1 MKFTRRHASDSVKY
15 LNQATIERLLNDDN
29 CYSQSSGEYCEQ
41 ALRERLIELKSSKAE
56 VLASKGYDS
65 MLANELEQQQ
75 ADNEPTQLFAARHKY
90 VKIAHETV
98 KPTVKPARQWKF
110 IIKY

>member
-1 MKFTRRHASDSVKY
+1 MRRHASDSVKY
-15 LNQATIERLLNDDN
+15 LNQGTIERLLKDDN

-41 ALRERLIELKSSKAE
+41 ALKDRLIELKSSKAE

-65 MLANELEQQQ
+65 MLDQQMIEQQ
-75 ADNEPTQLFAARHKY
+75 APSEPMQLFAARHKY

-110 IIKY
+110 ILKY